1 MKRIFSVIAAIAIAG
16 LAALCVYCVAAGVA
30 SDANKAASI
39 YAPGSNAVEMMEEQE
54 SVKFSSLQAYIDYM
68 TGGNGAASANSVQQ
82 SSGYY
87 YVPANLPEDITVT
100 SVEIVEDGTVF
111 TYNVAREVLID
122 VALTDSDMR
131 ELFSTMQIKVYDTVS
146 EQPYDFITDTAAYAE
161 NLAKSLN
168 AQRVSSSAP
177 ISSLYYGAA
186 NVRWQADDG
195 SYSTIAVGRQMV
207 WIEDTDTTQI
217 HYGFY
222 PLSVSQDEALA
233 ISSLTRCPIG
243 SNINVTE

>member
-1 MKRIFSVIAAIAIAG
+1 MKEA
-16 LAALCVYCVAAGVA
+16 
-30 SDANKAASI
+30 
-39 YAPGSNAVEMMEEQE
+39 QE

-68 TGGNGAASANSVQQ
+68 TGGNGAASANSIQQ

-131 ELFSTMQIKVYDTVS
+131 ELFSTMQTKVFITVS
-146 EQPYDFITDTAAYAE
+146 GKPYDFITDTAAYAE

-195 SYSTIAVGRQMV
+195 SYSTIAVGRLMCWRV
-207 WIEDTDTTQI
+207 DTDSTQI
-217 HYGFY
+217 FY
-222 PLSVSQDEALA
+222 VLFPLSVSQYEALA
-233 ISSLTRCPIG
+233 ISSFTRCPIG

>member
-39 YAPGSNAVEMMEEQE
+39 YAPDSNTVEMMEEQE

-68 TGGNGAASANSVQQ
+68 TGGNGAASANSIQQ

-131 ELFSTMQIKVYDTVS
+131 ELFSTMQTKVYNTVS
-146 EQPYDFITDTAAYAE
+146 GKPYDFITDTAAYAE

-186 NVRWQADDG
+186 NVRWQAFGLDRGYGHD
-195 SYSTIAVGRQMV
+195 SNILRVLSSFRLSGRSSCNKQL
-207 WIEDTDTTQI
+207 
-217 HYGFY
+217 Y
-222 PLSVSQDEALA
+222 PLPHWFKHKRYRIRKE
-233 ISSLTRCPIG
+233 
-243 SNINVTE
+243 

>member
-1 MKRIFSVIAAIAIAG
+1 MHCTGIA
-16 LAALCVYCVAAGVA
+16 LLRRR
-30 SDANKAASI
+30 
-39 YAPGSNAVEMMEEQE
+39 Q
-54 SVKFSSLQAYIDYM
+54 
-68 TGGNGAASANSVQQ
+68 T
-82 SSGYY
+82 
-87 YVPANLPEDITVT
+87 
-100 SVEIVEDGTVF
+100 
-111 TYNVAREVLID
+111 LID

-131 ELFSTMQIKVYDTVS
+131 ELFSTMQTKVYNTVS
-146 EQPYDFITDTAAYAE
+146 GKPYDFITDTAAYAE

-217 HYGFY
+217 YYGFY

-233 ISSLTRCPIG
+233 ISSFTRCPIG

>member
-16 LAALCVYCVAAGVA
+16 LAALCVYCVASGVA

-39 YAPGSNAVEMMEEQE
+39 YAPDSNAVEMMEEQE

-68 TGGNGAASANSVQQ
+68 TGGNGAASANSIQQ

-131 ELFSTMQIKVYDTVS
+131 ELFSTMKTKVYFTAPGEPQSLKTDTGKSRITSFKTRSCFKRDPSDTVEIVFS
-146 EQPYDFITDTAAYAE
+146 PCMCIRFGQNNTPRNTPC
-161 NLAKSLN
+161 
-168 AQRVSSSAP
+168 SSCFG
-177 ISSLYYGAA
+177 I
-186 NVRWQADDG
+186 DI
-195 SYSTIAVGRQMV
+195 IAFD
-207 WIEDTDTTQI
+207 I
-217 HYGFY
+217 
-222 PLSVSQDEALA
+222 P
-233 ISSLTRCPIG
+233 
-243 SNINVTE
+243 